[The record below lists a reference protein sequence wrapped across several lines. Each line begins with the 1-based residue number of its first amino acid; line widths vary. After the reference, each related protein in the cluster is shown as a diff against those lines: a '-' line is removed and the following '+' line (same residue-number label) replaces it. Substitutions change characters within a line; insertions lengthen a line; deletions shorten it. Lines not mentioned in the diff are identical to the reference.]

1 MILAGRYG
9 YTRPEGG
16 FFLWLNVG
24 QFGGGLEAVKTLWKD
39 CGVKLLPGRYLAR
52 DDADGTNP
60 AVDFIRV
67 AMVQD
72 LATTEEALKRI
83 VETLK

>member
-1 MILAGRYG
+1 
-9 YTRPEGG
+9 
-16 FFLWLNVG
+16 
-24 QFGGGLEAVKTLWKD
+24 VKTLWKG

-52 DDADGTNP
+52 DAADGANP
-60 AVDFIRV
+60 GADFVRV
-67 AMVQD
+67 AMVED